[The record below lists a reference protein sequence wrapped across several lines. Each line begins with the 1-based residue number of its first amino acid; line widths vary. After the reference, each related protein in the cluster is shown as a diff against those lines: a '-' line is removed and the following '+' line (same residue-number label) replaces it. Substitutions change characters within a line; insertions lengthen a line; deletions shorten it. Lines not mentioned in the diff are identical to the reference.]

1 MLPVF
6 DCPGIPCVDGE
17 VAGPGEAGGE
27 AGDAGGDFLALPGSA
42 GGPGV
47 SADAQDLG
55 GVRPVDA
62 VGRGGADAALLAA
75 PWPLP
80 WSVQVVSANCASV
93 PASLLMMAPRRD
105 GWFALM
111 IISSLSRRVFNVR
124 RSARSAGCP
133 GNAPGPRPSERA
145 DRNGILRTA
154 PRQGGVPATTNG
166 GCPLAIASCSVVL

>member
-47 SADAQDLG
+47 AADAQDLG

-75 PWPLP
+75 A
-80 WSVQVVSANCASV
+80 VA
-93 PASLLMMAPRRD
+93 
-105 GWFALM
+105 FALV
-111 IISSLSRRVFNVR
+111 SPGGGRELRVGAGQPADDGAQEGRLVR
-124 RSARSAGCP
+124 LDDYLQPQPTC
-133 GNAPGPRPSERA
+133 
-145 DRNGILRTA
+145 L
-154 PRQGGVPATTNG
+154 
-166 GCPLAIASCSVVL
+166 